1 MLHRMSDNVK
11 TVKEVFGERLK
22 ALREKAGLSQQEV
35 AARVAEHGGTM
46 HQTTIMRT
54 EKGTRNVT
62 LNEYV
67 LLAAALNVPP
77 PMLLVP
83 LGSEDRVEITPRSRI
98 HPHLALD
105 WLTGD
110 ECLTNTKRFVIDRGD
125 WLRNAEP
132 MFLWRKLR
140 DLQEEQQAAA
150 TGVKSAE
157 YLGDDDRIRQARNA
171 HAGALEALRAHLL
184 RMQTAGER
192 PPGMHPQT
200 IADMEKVGLDVVGLP
215 VWEDPGQEGN

>member
-98 HPHLALD
+98 HAHLALD

-110 ECLTNTKRFVIDRGD
+110 EGLTNSERFVIDRGD

-132 MFLWRKLR
+132 MLLWRGLS
-140 DLQEEQQAAA
+140 DLQQAQGSAAA
-150 TGVKSAE
+150 HVKGAE
-157 YLGDDDRIRQARNA
+157 YRGDQEQIRQARQA
-171 HAGALEALRAHLL
+171 YALALEALHAHLL

-192 PPGMHPQT
+192 PPGMAPET
-200 IADMEKVGLDVVGLP
+200 IAAMEKVGLDVAGLP
-215 VWEDPGQEGN
+215 VFEEEGA